1 MALFRLSPS
10 LDPVSGLLTL
20 QRELERALQN
30 PLGLDLGISDRGV
43 FPPTNIF
50 RDAEGYFVRLEVPG
64 VAPEQL
70 KIETQGATLTVSG
83 KREMTSPA
91 GGGFHRRERGAGEFS
106 RSLQL
111 PDDLDVERAQASCKN
126 GILTIRIPKKEEA
139 KPRQISV
146 QAA

>member
-1 MALFRLSPS
+1 MALFRFASA

-20 QRELERALQN
+20 QRELDRVFQN

-43 FPPTNIF
+43 FPPVNIF
-50 RDAEGYFVRLEVPG
+50 SDPDGYVVRLEVPG
-64 VAPEQL
+64 VAPEHL
-70 KIETQGATLTVSG
+70 KIETQGRSLTVTG
-83 KREMTSPA
+83 KREVQAPA
-91 GGGFHRRERGAGEFS
+91 GGGFHRRERSAGEFS
-106 RSLQL
+106 RSLQF
-111 PDDLDVERAQASCKN
+111 PDDLDLEHAQASCKL